1 MKALWGL
8 KPNQAPFL
16 IPINNQGFIDYQGV
30 FKVIHGTLN
39 QPIGTLDVLT
49 VQEVSWL
56 IEQSETEKKDY
67 YEMVSYSVKNAMV
80 SVLSGKDQ
88 RMFEE
93 ESEEENEVF
102 TKEDRVRELNELSR
116 IFNEDI

>member
-1 MKALWGL
+1 MNKT
-8 KPNQAPFL
+8 NPFL
-16 IPINNQGFIDYQGV
+16 LPRNKKGFIDYQGV
-30 FKVIHGTLN
+30 FKVIYGTLK

-56 IEQSETEKKDY
+56 IEQNQVDQKDY

-80 SVLSGKDQ
+80 SVMSGKDQ
-88 RMFEE
+88 KMFGE
-93 ESEEENEVF
+93 ESEEENESF
-102 TKEDRVRELNELSR
+102 TKEDRVKELNELSR

>member
-1 MKALWGL
+1 M
-8 KPNQAPFL
+8 
-16 IPINNQGFIDYQGV
+16 IY
-30 FKVIHGTLN
+30 GTLK

-56 IEQSETEKKDY
+56 IEQSEVEKKDY
-67 YEMVSYSVKNAMV
+67 YEMVSYSVKNAMI
-80 SVLSGKDQ
+80 SVMSGKDQ
-88 RMFEE
+88 RMFKE

-102 TKEDRVRELNELSR
+102 TKEDRVKELNELSR